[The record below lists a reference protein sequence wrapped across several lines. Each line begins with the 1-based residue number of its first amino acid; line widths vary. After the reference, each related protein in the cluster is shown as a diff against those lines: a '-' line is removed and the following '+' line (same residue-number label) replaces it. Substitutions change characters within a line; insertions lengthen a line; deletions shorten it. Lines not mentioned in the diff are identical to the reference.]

1 MPTSSAAMSPTALS
15 LWLAFGAVTTIM
27 VVAIIAWLVRSVARD
42 AFAKARPADIPQ
54 VVLGLASLL
63 GQARLMTPNRGNQ
76 TSTPIVPTQDQS
88 SSAEGESA

>member
-15 LWLAFGAVTTIM
+15 LWLAFAAATTIM

-63 GQARLMTPNRGNQ
+63 GQARLMTPNRCNQ
-76 TSTPIVPTQDQS
+76 ISTPIAAQDQS
-88 SSAEGESA
+88 SSAEGESM